1 MEMRFMA
8 QIRINYG
15 EVKGQTKKIE
25 ELSKKL
31 NVVNGS
37 LKNLV
42 GEVSSAWSGPAS
54 QAYIGQCD
62 TLHELINNTIKK
74 MNYLAEDIVTIADRI
89 KNEDE
94 DTAHIANKLK
104 K

>member
-1 MEMRFMA
+1 MA
-8 QIRINYG
+8 QIRISYG
-15 EVKGQTKKIE
+15 EIKQQTKKIE
-25 ELSKKL
+25 ELSKNL

-37 LKNLV
+37 LKNLID
-42 GEVSSAWSGPAS
+42 EVSSAWSGPAS

-62 TLHELINNTIKK
+62 TLHELINNTVKK
-74 MNYLAEDIVTIADRI
+74 MSYLAEDIMTIADRI

-94 DTAHIANKLK
+94 DTAHKANKLK